1 MTGQKQVWIDVDDQ
15 AIGTRPFS
23 PKGQGTMHV
32 AISREPPMGANESN
46 IRDSNTVQIQNENS
60 REIGGWSTEKIVRY
74 SGLLLLLILEDT
86 QTTLT
91 SDENIQ
97 HQMIQIC
104 GSKFLIRRLE
114 ALQGDS

>member
-1 MTGQKQVWIDVDDQ
+1 
-15 AIGTRPFS
+15 
-23 PKGQGTMHV
+23 MHV

-91 SDENIQ
+91 LDENIQ
-97 HQMIQIC
+97 HQVIQNC
-104 GSKFLIRRLE
+104 GSKFLIRHLE
-114 ALQGDS
+114 ALRAGGGS